1 MIERIQWLG
10 HWSFAIQGPP
20 LIYINP
26 WRVPRG
32 VFHADVIL
40 VSDHQYDRCSLA
52 DINKLRG
59 PDTRIIGSTAVAREI
74 EGCIVLR
81 PWQSICVDRA
91 CIKAVPTYGL
101 NQTKQP
107 QDDAGIGFII
117 SVNFH
122 DIYYAADTQMHPE
135 MERIRPDIAIVPI
148 GGDVTP
154 TVSDAVRLVK
164 ALCPRWVIPG
174 YCGQAGELDSESFRN
189 QVEEITEVVALA
201 RQK

>member
-10 HWSFAIQGPP
+10 YSSFTVQGPP

-40 VSDHQYDRCSLA
+40 VSHHQYDRCSLA

-59 PDTRIIGSTAVAREI
+59 PNTRVIGSMAVAREI
-74 EGCIVLR
+74 EDCIVLR

-91 CIKAVPTYGL
+91 CIKAVPAHSPTR
-101 NQTKQP
+101 TKQS
-107 QDDAGIGFII
+107 QDDAGLGFII
-117 SVNFH
+117 SVNLH
-122 DIYYAADTQMHPE
+122 DIYYAGDTQLIPE
-135 MERIRPDIAIVPI
+135 IERVRPDIAILPV
-148 GGDVTP
+148 GGDT
-154 TVSDAVRLVK
+154 TLSMSDAVQVVK
-164 ALCPRWVIPG
+164 AMRPRWVIPG
-174 YCGQAGELDSESFRN
+174 TGEQSGQFDAQSFKR
-189 QVEEITEVVALA
+189 QVEDFTEVVTLP

>member
-10 HWSFAIQGPP
+10 NGSFTVQGPP

-40 VSDHQYDRCSLA
+40 VSHHQYDRCSLA

-59 PDTRIIGSTAVAREI
+59 PNTRIIGSEAVAREI
-74 EGCIVLR
+74 EDCLVLR

-91 CIKAVPTYGL
+91 CIKAVPAYSST
-101 NQTKQP
+101 QTKQNR
-107 QDDAGIGFII
+107 DDSGLGFII

-122 DIYYAADTQMHPE
+122 DIYYAGDTQLIPE
-135 MERIRPDIAIVPI
+135 MGRVRPDIAILPI
-148 GGDVTP
+148 GDAALA
-154 TVSDAVRLVK
+154 VSDAVQLIQTMR
-164 ALCPRWVIPG
+164 PRWVIP
-174 YCGQAGELDSESFRN
+174 CNWEQSSQFDTQSFEH
-189 QVEEITEVVALA
+189 QVEDFAEVVILP